1 MRHSDDKQSG
11 AKYEVSIHAPVKVR
25 RIIALWL
32 FDTLA
37 FQFTHPWRCD
47 LRHGCLSCWLS
58 GFNSRTRE
66 GATGLANKPTFWFV
80 VSIHAPVKV
89 RPLPKGKRLFYL
101 CFNSRTREGATYITP
116 SKINR
121 ALFQFTHPWRC
132 DRWKRKCPCL
142 VLCFNSRTR
151 EGATPKSI
159 LLVYHHLFQFTHP
172 WRCDLRDIFA
182 SSFLQGFNSRTRE
195 GATMGGNINGRA
207 NVVSIHAP
215 VKVRLFSFSFS
226 IRYLLFQF
234 THPWRCDTC
243 R

>member
-25 RIIALWL
+25 RIIAFWL

-132 DRWKRKCPCL
+132 D
-142 VLCFNSRTR
+142 
-151 EGATPKSI
+151 
-159 LLVYHHLFQFTHP
+159 
-172 WRCDLRDIFA
+172 LRDIFA